1 MPASLD
7 PVDPSLHGVLKCKQ
21 AGCETQWYHLQCVS
35 LEQIPRN
42 WVCEAYGQ
50 ESACGSDIILPY
62 IEVCLITLV
71 GWFTKNP

>member
-1 MPASLD
+1 MPPPPMPASLD

-42 WVCEAYGQ
+42 WVCEACEASGRRW
-50 ESACGSDIILPY
+50 AGKRLR
-62 IEVCLITLV
+62 
-71 GWFTKNP
+71 K